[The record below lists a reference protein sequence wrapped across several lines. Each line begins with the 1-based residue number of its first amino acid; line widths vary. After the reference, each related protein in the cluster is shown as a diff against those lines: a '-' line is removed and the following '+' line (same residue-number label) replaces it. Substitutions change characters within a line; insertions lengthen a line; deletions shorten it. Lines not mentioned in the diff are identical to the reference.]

1 MELLFSLVSAD
12 ISRPPDP
19 LICFIH
25 WELISRRLRCLG
37 RGEEAAA
44 QESGSER
51 LPEGWTHSTDL
62 YTLRY
67 GSPNSQ
73 FLLKAL
79 TVEGAV
85 IVHLMDMQT
94 EKVADV
100 TLQVSRFID
109 SAHLQEYPRVYKNA
123 VELRGLLDKELI
135 SPVLGSAKEP
145 GAVTPGEQEPRP
157 DPLRVPPRAPP
168 ARPPAWTDPLGHPP
182 YGAADLDPLGGHPG
196 GMIFDPF
203 RGPQPRIDPLRGL
216 PPGAVPPGAR
226 FDPFGPIGSGRPG
239 PDPDHLP
246 PPGYDDMF
254 M

>member
-1 MELLFSLVSAD
+1 MAAPGMELLFSLVSAD

-37 RGEEAAA
+37 RGEEVRIKPGTPSPEWLSVCYYTVRGARPVSANGGGAETLLYSLCVSVTTRPLSWCPAPSPGAPPGSVGPISAAA
-44 QESGSER
+44 SLS
-51 LPEGWTHSTDL
+51 
-62 YTLRY
+62 
-67 GSPNSQ
+67 
-73 FLLKAL
+73 LLL
-79 TVEGAV
+79 
-85 IVHLMDMQT
+85 
-94 EKVADV
+94 
-100 TLQVSRFID
+100 
-109 SAHLQEYPRVYKNA
+109 
-123 VELRGLLDKELI
+123 
-135 SPVLGSAKEP
+135 
-145 GAVTPGEQEPRP
+145 
-157 DPLRVPPRAPP
+157 
-168 ARPPAWTDPLGHPP
+168 
-182 YGAADLDPLGGHPG
+182 GHPG

>member
-1 MELLFSLVSAD
+1 MAAPGMELLFSLVSAD

-51 LPEGWTHSTDL
+51 LPEGWAHSTDL

-123 VELRGLLDKELI
+123 AELRGLLDKELI

-168 ARPPAWTDPLGHPP
+168 ARPPAWCVTWK
-182 YGAADLDPLGGHPG
+182 
-196 GMIFDPF
+196 
-203 RGPQPRIDPLRGL
+203 
-216 PPGAVPPGAR
+216 
-226 FDPFGPIGSGRPG
+226 
-239 PDPDHLP
+239 P
-246 PPGYDDMF
+246 PPPNSYFPLSPISLCVGLTHLGTPPTEPQTWIPWGGTLGA
-254 M
+254 

>member
-1 MELLFSLVSAD
+1 MQTMC
-12 ISRPPDP
+12 RPPQ
-19 LICFIH
+19 
-25 WELISRRLRCLG
+25 
-37 RGEEAAA
+37 AAA

-51 LPEGWTHSTDL
+51 LPEGWAHSTDL

-123 VELRGLLDKELI
+123 AELRGLLDKELI

-168 ARPPAWTDPLGHPP
+168 ARPPAWCVTWKPPPPNSYFPLSPISLCVGLTHLGTPP
-182 YGAADLDPLGGHPG
+182 TEPQTWIPWGKVLLDPYRLLLLCLYYSPKSALFLQGAPWGH
-196 GMIFDPF
+196 D
-203 RGPQPRIDPLRGL
+203 LRS
-216 PPGAVPPGAR
+216 
-226 FDPFGPIGSGRPG
+226 IPG
-239 PDPDHLP
+239 PTAKN
-246 PPGYDDMF
+246 
-254 M
+254 